1 MVLTKVQCFKIFKH
15 FLTCYN
21 AHILFIFCPLI
32 FAIKGSTILSNW
44 FPYSSGLLIS
54 IRLKLLCLNNL
65 FTSKTYSI
73 IQTCML
79 LHNSLKN
86 FITMI
91 ALKNTSTHL
100 TCNY

>member
-1 MVLTKVQCFKIFKH
+1 
-15 FLTCYN
+15 
-21 AHILFIFCPLI
+21 
-32 FAIKGSTILSNW
+32 
-44 FPYSSGLLIS
+44 
-54 IRLKLLCLNNL
+54 
-65 FTSKTYSI
+65 
-73 IQTCML
+73 ML